1 MSSKNERDRAIGA
14 LAGLAIG
21 DALGTTLE
29 FTARDSKPHVSDIV
43 GGGPFNLKPGQ
54 WTDDTSMALCL
65 ADSILEFDD
74 VNPEDLMDRFVEWR
88 QKGYN
93 SVNGRC
99 FDIGITTSNA
109 LLEFMD
115 SGNPLSGS
123 EDPYSAGNG
132 SLMRLSPI
140 AIRWCHDKRKAQEA
154 AMLQSRTTHGASQA
168 VGACGFFV
176 HLLAEAITGVPKDD
190 VLKNRE
196 WVNDPA
202 IAEIASG
209 KWKTKSRDQIEST
222 GYVVHTLE
230 ASLWCIYNSKSF
242 KEALITAVNLGGDAD
257 TTGAVTGQLAGAL
270 WGISGI
276 PDNWLEKLAWRNKI
290 EHLGNKL
297 YEAQLSS
304 A

>member
-1 MSSKNERDRAIGA
+1 MPSKNERDRAIGA

-29 FTARDSKPHVSDIV
+29 FTVRDSKPHVSEIV

-74 VNPEDLMDRFVEWR
+74 VNPQDLMDRFVEWW

-93 SVNGRC
+93 SANGRC

-132 SLMRLSPI
+132 SLMRLSPV
-140 AIRWCHDKRKAQEA
+140 AIRWCHDKPKAQEA
-154 AMLQSRTTHGASQA
+154 AILQSRTTHGASQA

-176 HLLAEAITGVPKDD
+176 HLLAEAITGVPKDG

-202 IAEIASG
+202 IADIASG

-290 EHLGNKL
+290 EHLGNSL

>member
-1 MSSKNERDRAIGA
+1 MSSKGERDRAIGA

-29 FTARDSKPHVSDIV
+29 FTARDSKPHVSDMV
-43 GGGPFNLKPGQ
+43 GGGPFNLKPWQ

-74 VNPEDLMDRFVEWR
+74 VNPQDLMDRFVEWR

-99 FDIGITTSNA
+99 FDIGITTSKA

-115 SGNPLSGS
+115 SGKPLSGS

-132 SLMRLSPI
+132 SLMRLSPV
-140 AIRWCHDKRKAQEA
+140 AIRWCHDKPKAREA

-176 HLLAEAITGVPKDD
+176 HLLTKAIIGVPKDD
-190 VLKNRE
+190 VLKNQE
-196 WVNDPA
+196 WASDPA

-276 PDNWLEKLAWRNKI
+276 PDNWLEKLAWRNRI
-290 EHLGNKL
+290 EHLGNEL

-304 A
+304 T